1 MALRYPLTFVILFEW
16 RRGGGELELF
26 PQKIWI
32 AYKIWFHS
40 LTNRKTNRKKE
51 QKKSNRLNGG

>member
-26 PQKIWI
+26 PKKIWI

-40 LTNRKTNRKKE
+40 LLNNRKKE
-51 QKKSNRLNGG
+51 QKKATD